1 MSSSPRAA
9 PDGPRIL
16 AQYTGAVPRP
26 VALITGPTSGIG
38 EGFARRYAADG
49 YDLVLVSRDADRL
62 KALAAELSNEGG
74 RNVEVLPADLADAAG
89 RDTVAER
96 LAAGVDVLVNNA
108 GIGTSGEFW
117 TADPDLLQRQLDVN
131 VTAIMQLTRAAL
143 PAMIDNGAGTIINV
157 SSVAG
162 LLSGRGSTYSA
173 SKAYVVSFT
182 EGLAVGLR
190 GTGVGIH
197 VVCPGYVHT
206 EFHDRA
212 GIDMTSL
219 PSFMWLEVD
228 DVVRETLAE
237 VARGNVL
244 IIPGL
249 QYKVITTATRMVP
262 RTLSRAAT
270 SIFGRGRGRT

>member
-1 MSSSPRAA
+1 MPR
-9 PDGPRIL
+9 R
-16 AQYTGAVPRP
+16 

-49 YDLVLVSRDADRL
+49 YDVVLVSRDADRL
-62 KALAAELSNEGG
+62 HQLAAELSNEGG
-74 RNVEVLPADLADAAG
+74 CGVEVLPADLADAAS
-89 RDTVAER
+89 RDTVADR
-96 LAAGVDVLVNNA
+96 LASGVDVLVNNA
-108 GIGTSGEFW
+108 GFGTSGEFW
-117 TADPDLLQRQLDVN
+117 TADPAMLQRQLDVN

-143 PAMIDNGAGTIINV
+143 PVMIDQGAGTVINV

-249 QYKVITTATRMVP
+249 QYKAITTVSRMVP

-270 SIFGRGRGRT
+270 SVFGRGRGRT